1 MFMGHKL
8 DVWIEVLCYWK
19 NCRIPRKLIDSH
31 KEKKCILTAVL
42 TTTFKENFLENV
54 EAVNS

>member
-1 MFMGHKL
+1 MGHKL